1 MENEKSKKEKIFFIV
16 IVILVIIVIAMAC
29 NLFVLNGKSINSEK
43 QITDLKN
50 QINELK
56 TFIGYEGSEDVD
68 FVASDLSS
76 ITDKISSMEIEFQNN
91 ESSNSVTITDENTIN
106 QINDILKKAEKL
118 DDFYDNYALDVDLAN
133 KPIMTIQTSDG
144 KTCSITPYD
153 EFKANDS
160 ETMNLFEVYYLD
172 NGDWAMYKTDT
183 KLEELF
189 NKLYSENK

>member
-50 QINELK
+50 QINELES
-56 TFIGYEGSEDVD
+56 FIGYEGSEDVD

-118 DDFYDNYALDVDLAN
+118 DDFYDNYALDVDLTN

>member
-1 MENEKSKKEKIFFIV
+1 MEVEKLKREKISFV
-16 IVILVIIVIAMAC
+16 LGVVLVIIVFIAIC
-29 NLFVLNGKSINSEK
+29 VLFVLNSKNEK

-76 ITDKISSMEIEFQNN
+76 ITDKISSMEIEIQNN
-91 ESSNSVTITDENTIN
+91 ESSNSITTTDENTIN
-106 QINDILKKAEKL
+106 QVNDILKNAEKL
-118 DDFYDNYALDVDLAN
+118 EDFYDNYSIDVDMYN

-189 NKLYSENK
+189 NKLYNDNK

>member
-50 QINELK
+50 QINELES
-56 TFIGYEGSEDVD
+56 FIGYEGSEDVD

-76 ITDKISSMEIEFQNN
+76 ITDKISSMEIEIQNN

-118 DDFYDNYALDVDLAN
+118 DDFYDNYALDVDLTN

>member
-50 QINELK
+50 QINELES
-56 TFIGYEGSEDVD
+56 FIGYEGSEDVD

-76 ITDKISSMEIEFQNN
+76 ITDKISSMEIEIQNN
-91 ESSNSVTITDENTIN
+91 ESSNSITTTDENTIN
-106 QINDILKKAEKL
+106 QVNDILKNAEKL
-118 DDFYDNYALDVDLAN
+118 EDFYDNYSIDVDMYN

>member
-50 QINELK
+50 QINELES
-56 TFIGYEGSEDVD
+56 FIGYEGSEDVD

-133 KPIMTIQTSDG
+133 KPIMRIQTSDG

-172 NGDWAMYKTDT
+172 NGDWAMHKTDT

-189 NKLYSENK
+189 NKLYNDNK

>member
-50 QINELK
+50 QINELES
-56 TFIGYEGSEDVD
+56 FIGYEGAEDVD

-118 DDFYDNYALDVDLAN
+118 DDFYDNYALDVDLTN
-133 KPIMTIQTSDG
+133 KPIMRIQTNDG

-153 EFKANDS
+153 EFKENNS
-160 ETMNLFEVYYLD
+160 ETMNLFDL
-172 NGDWAMYKTDT
+172 
-183 KLEELF
+183 
-189 NKLYSENK
+189 

>member
-50 QINELK
+50 QINELES
-56 TFIGYEGSEDVD
+56 FIGYEGSEDVD

-133 KPIMTIQTSDG
+133 KPIMRIQTSDG

-153 EFKANDS
+153 EFKENNS